1 MRTSFW
7 DVVGKQANLKTEMQ
21 YLETMFCEKFF
32 YCHSTKYDLI
42 SYINS
47 YYFSNWAAKNRITC
61 PTIWDLRS
69 RIDID
74 RLKVNWQLSIDEF
87 LLYLECT
94 VNLINLIPKN
104 DRNIIAVEI
113 SKHMLSNIR
122 TNCERLN
129 FEIVK
134 FSEGCLKIVEKN
146 AATTAVADK
155 YAESDSDFS
164 YKVIEYNH
172 FLLKGNVGRKREIL
186 KAIADKFEAVRPQLK
201 ANGFGTIESDTGYLV
216 NNIHIRHNNT
226 DPQSKKY
233 QDRVAA
239 MSPIE
244 LEEWYDKTYNVLL
257 LALLASDF
265 SELHGEIQELKKIIG
280 AK

>member
-1 MRTSFW
+1 M
-7 DVVGKQANLKTEMQ
+7 
-21 YLETMFCEKFF
+21 
-32 YCHSTKYDLI
+32 
-42 SYINS
+42 
-47 YYFSNWAAKNRITC
+47 
-61 PTIWDLRS
+61 
-69 RIDID
+69 
-74 RLKVNWQLSIDEF
+74 
-87 LLYLECT
+87 ECT

-104 DRNIIAVEI
+104 DQNIIAVEI

-122 TNCERLN
+122 TNCDRLN

-201 ANGFGTIESDTGYLV
+201 ANGFGAVESDAGYLV
-216 NNIHIRHNNT
+216 NNLNIRHNNT
-226 DPQSKKY
+226 DPQSRSHNAY
-233 QDRVAA
+233 VAGMQDA
-239 MSPIE
+239 E
-244 LEEWYDKTYNVLL
+244 LEKWYDRTYDVLL

-265 SELHGEIQELKKIIG
+265 SELHSDIQELKKKIG